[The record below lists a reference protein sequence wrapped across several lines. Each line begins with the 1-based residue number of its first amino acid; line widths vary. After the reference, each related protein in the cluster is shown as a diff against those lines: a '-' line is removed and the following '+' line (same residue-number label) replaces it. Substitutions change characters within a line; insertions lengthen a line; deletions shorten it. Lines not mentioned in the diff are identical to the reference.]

1 MKNNGVLSFER
12 GIDIVRYGELDE
24 VLSYFPEFSEHLL
37 KIKDDIDNV
46 ISTITNAWCKFNAV
60 KDKLQTR
67 KDQAL
72 MITSKDCFGKYA
84 GIGFALLD
92 GKISSINEWIDK
104 TPSKSIVKF
113 LGFEAGNH

>member
-1 MKNNGVLSFER
+1 M
-12 GIDIVRYGELDE
+12 
-24 VLSYFPEFSEHLL
+24 
-37 KIKDDIDNV
+37 

-72 MITSKDCFGKYA
+72 MITSKDCFGKFS
-84 GIGFALLD
+84 GVGFALLD
-92 GKISSINEWIDK
+92 GKVSSVDEWVNK

-113 LGFEAGNH
+113 LGFED